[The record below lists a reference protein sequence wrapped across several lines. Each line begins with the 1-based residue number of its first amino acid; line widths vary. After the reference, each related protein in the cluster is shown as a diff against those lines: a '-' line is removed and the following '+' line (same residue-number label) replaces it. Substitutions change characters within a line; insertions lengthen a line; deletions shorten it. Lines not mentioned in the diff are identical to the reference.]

1 MTLVMD
7 VLKVEVDAVRRRGE
21 ASLSLVVSN
30 FRFFASEVFFG
41 VVALVFFVVVDE
53 AAAAA
58 TAVAFFLGM

>member
-7 VLKVEVDAVRRRGE
+7 VLEVEVDAVRRQGE

-41 VVALVFFVVVDE
+41 VALVFFVVVDE